1 MFAVER
7 APDGFGNRSGAET
20 FGQHCSPRDR
30 LQDDPVRPNRGQYRE
45 NRERMAKSLE
55 HA

>member
-1 MFAVER
+1 
-7 APDGFGNRSGAET
+7 
-20 FGQHCSPRDR
+20 